1 MGKGEKPWTTKYL
14 AIKLNAIWLDLAS
27 WRIFPLGNGF
37 FEFLFEC
44 EEDKRKV
51 RFGPWDSTISNRGYQ
66 DCQNVSRCSILICND
81 KHMYN
86 LR

>member
-27 WRIFPLGNGF
+27 WRIFPLGDGF

-51 RFGPWDSTISNRGYQ
+51 WSLG
-66 DCQNVSRCSILICND
+66 
-81 KHMYN
+81 
-86 LR
+86 